1 MGLTSSKAVPQFEAD
16 KELVYDER
24 DKDTPDNWIPRHP
37 SLIRTTGNYPFNA
50 EPPLKR
56 LQQDGYITS
65 TALHYVRN
73 HGYVPR
79 LDWDTHTLEV
89 FGSAL
94 RARNILN
101 FPISLRLVGLSKTF
115 TMEEIASFR
124 KIEIPVTLSCS
135 SNRLKQLISQNSQNT
150 IWKKVASSTAMWGG
164 VYLKDILKSC
174 EIDIPTENESWF
186 VHFEGCDQLP
196 NGLYGTSIA
205 LSHCLDPDQ
214 EILLAYE
221 INGERL
227 TPDHGFPL
235 RVIAPGYIGGR
246 MVKWLKR
253 IFISNKESDN
263 WYHKH
268 ENRIALSIPEE
279 IAQED
284 FPINQLS
291 TIAMLCTPSHKEVIH
306 MTRGACTLRGYAYAG
321 DGRKVT
327 AVEISFDQGQ
337 SWHSCNIYPQQ
348 CSPNTNKYWAWAFW
362 SFTVLTSDLAHAEDI
377 HIRVY
382 PFESSLQFSR
392 NDYQIANIAVEI
404 DRHQDQLIRFLHPIS
419 QVDNSGW
426 LEQATNLKKKRNM
439 DPPDDHEG
447 SPRLKKR
454 CIIPRPKVFT
464 AEDVARHFKPD
475 DAWVSIYGRVY
486 DCTDFMKIH
495 PGGMETIAANAGT
508 DCSREFGDIHSPGA
522 IEMLEPYCV
531 GRLADAIP
539 HEPILEPFNPN
550 ELVALSPLKYN
561 TFPLIEKITLNKDTR
576 LFRLGLPSPK
586 HRMGLPLGKHILL
599 RAKINGRTTVRAYT
613 PVSTEADLG
622 HLDLAVKIY
631 YKGMHPKYP
640 NGGKFSQYLDSL
652 EIGDTVEVKG
662 PMGEFNYDGH
672 GHYRVERKH
681 LKGQA
686 QNFAMIAGGT
696 GLTPMLQ
703 LIRAIL
709 KDPSDNTKLS
719 LLFANKSEEDI
730 LLREEL
736 ERLTRKYPEQLKVW
750 YTIDETYLSEWP
762 YSTGFITYEM
772 IRNHLPKPEESTV
785 VLMSGP
791 PPMLKFTCIPNLEKL
806 GYDLEKCF
814 TF

>member
-24 DKDTPDNWIPRHP
+24 DKDTADNWIPRHP
-37 SLIRTTGNYPFNA
+37 SLIRATGNYPFNA

-56 LQQDGYITS
+56 LYQEGYITS

-89 FGSAL
+89 FG
-94 RARNILN
+94 
-101 FPISLRLVGLSKTF
+101 LVGVSKTF
-115 TMEEIASFR
+115 TMDEIASFQ
-124 KIEIPVTLSCS
+124 KTEIPVTLACS
-135 SNRLKQLISQNSQNT
+135 SNRTDEMRTHSSQNG
-150 IWKKVASSTAMWGG
+150 IWKTVAASTAMWGG
-164 VYLKDILKSC
+164 VYLKDILESC
-174 EIDIPTENESWF
+174 EINVLSHKESWY

-196 NGLYGTSIA
+196 NGSYGTSIS
-205 LSHCLDPDQ
+205 LVHCLDPNQ

-221 INGERL
+221 MNGERL

-235 RVIAPGYIGGR
+235 RVITPGYSGGR

-253 IFISNKESDN
+253 IFISNKESEN
-263 WYHKH
+263 WYHKY
-268 ENRIALSIPEE
+268 EGRSSTLMSGEISKDEDSVINELSVTATLCIPE
-279 IAQED
+279 
-284 FPINQLS
+284 
-291 TIAMLCTPSHKEVIH
+291 HKEVVH
-306 MTRGACTLRGYAYAG
+306 MTQGACTLRGYAFAG
-321 DGRKVT
+321 GGNQVT
-327 AVEISFDQGQ
+327 VVEVSFDQGQ
-337 SWHSCNIYPQQ
+337 SWHACSIFPQQ
-348 CSPNTNKYWAWAFW
+348 CSPNTNKCWAWAFW
-362 SFTVLTSDLAHAEDI
+362 SFTVLTSDLANVEEI
-377 HIRVY
+377 CIRAY
-382 PFESSLQFSR
+382 SLGSTPPSIRRPRQT
-392 NDYQIANIAVEI
+392 YKLAIEI
-404 DRHQDQLIRFLHPIS
+404 DRHQDQMIRFLHPIS

-426 LEQATNLKKKRNM
+426 LEQTINQKRKRSIDLVDGFESEATIKKK
-439 DPPDDHEG
+439 
-447 SPRLKKR
+447 
-454 CIIPRPKVFT
+454 CIIPKPRIFT
-464 AEDVARHFKPD
+464 AEDVARHYKID
-475 DAWVSIYGRVY
+475 DAWVSIYGYVY
-486 DCTDFMKIH
+486 DCTEFMKIH
-495 PGGMETIAANAGT
+495 PGGVETIAAKAGT
-508 DCSREFGDIHSPGA
+508 DCTREFGDIHSPGA

-531 GRLADAIP
+531 GHLADANP
-539 HEPILEPFNPN
+539 YEPILEISEPH

-561 TFPLIEKITLNKDTR
+561 AFPLIEKIILNKDTR

-631 YKGMHPKYP
+631 FKGTHPKYP

-652 EIGDTVEVKG
+652 KIGDTVEVKG

-672 GHYRVERKH
+672 GCYRVERKH
-681 LKGQA
+681 IKGKA
-686 QNFAMIAGGT
+686 KNFAMIAGGT

-709 KDPSDNTKLS
+709 NDPSDKTKIS

-730 LLREEL
+730 LLRDEL
-736 ERLTRKYPEQLKVW
+736 ERLSDKHPEQLKVW

-772 IRNHLPKPEESTV
+772 IRNHLPKPAEDTV

-806 GYDLEKCF
+806 GYDLQKCF